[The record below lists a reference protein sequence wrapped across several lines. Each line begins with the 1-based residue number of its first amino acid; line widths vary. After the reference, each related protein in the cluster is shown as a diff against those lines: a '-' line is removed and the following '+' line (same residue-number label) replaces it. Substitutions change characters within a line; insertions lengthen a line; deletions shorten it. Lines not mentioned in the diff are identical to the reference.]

1 MALAEAA
8 AHMAV
13 RVDLQD
19 LALEMVELIT
29 SVAAQELHGLVE
41 AEAVAEQVTEP
52 VALAVR
58 VLLLSPSIS
67 FRRLITIQIQ
77 LPQAQYPLLH
87 GHKVLLVNHIRF
99 KVKERLQNLAS
110 HLPAG
115 IQQPMEPA
123 RLFNQG

>member
-1 MALAEAA
+1 MALVAAA

-13 RVDLQD
+13 PVDSQD

-29 SVAAQELHGLVE
+29 SVAAQELHGLV
-41 AEAVAEQVTEP
+41 AVVVAAAQEMQQAVP
-52 VALAVR
+52 VVR

-67 FRRLITIQIQ
+67 YRRLITIQIQ
-77 LPQAQYPLLH
+77 LLQAQYLPLH
-87 GHKVLLVNHIRF
+87 GHKVLLVNHTRF
-99 KVKERLQNLAS
+99 KIKERLQNLAS

-115 IQQPMEPA
+115 IQQPMEPV